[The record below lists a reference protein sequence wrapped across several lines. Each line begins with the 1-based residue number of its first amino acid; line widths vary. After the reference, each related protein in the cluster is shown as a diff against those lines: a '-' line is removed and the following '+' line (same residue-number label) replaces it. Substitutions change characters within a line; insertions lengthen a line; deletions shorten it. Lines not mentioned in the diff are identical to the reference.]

1 MKLFLLLLV
10 YFLLFPIMLF
20 AQIYKWEDNRGV
32 IHFFDNP
39 PTADTKESAKETNER
54 VSIQPVSSA
63 IKATELVKN
72 HPTLPGPE
80 TGKFR
85 SVEKRMID
93 AKQSFFLNMTWRYES
108 KTIGRDQYRVT
119 QYVENGIGES
129 FIRTW
134 IVDVS
139 SNKVSPENMAA
150 KKLYY

>member
-1 MKLFLLLLV
+1 
-10 YFLLFPIMLF
+10 
-20 AQIYKWEDNRGV
+20 
-32 IHFFDNP
+32 
-39 PTADTKESAKETNER
+39 
-54 VSIQPVSSA
+54 
-63 IKATELVKN
+63 
-72 HPTLPGPE
+72 
-80 TGKFR
+80 
-85 SVEKRMID
+85 
-93 AKQSFFLNMTWRYES
+93 MTWRYES